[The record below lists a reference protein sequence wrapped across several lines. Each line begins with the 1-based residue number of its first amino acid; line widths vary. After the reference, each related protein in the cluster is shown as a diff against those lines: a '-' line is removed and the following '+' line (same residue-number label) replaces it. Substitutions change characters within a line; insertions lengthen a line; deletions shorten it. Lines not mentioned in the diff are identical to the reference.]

1 MVSFVVTIDGVMA
14 DQGDES
20 SFAAAKFLP
29 EGAYLYKGLAA
40 LGEVSLI
47 SLQPKDA
54 AYKVEYW
61 LKAHGFTDHSR
72 VLYDEHPLDPERGVD
87 EMLTELRRAGPVD
100 LVVEGS
106 PERAARFLH
115 HGASTCVVSLPTYT
129 RGEFRPGTR
138 TPRAWDEV
146 IAELDAQRGISEE
159 DGRLDESIVSS
170 KFEE

>member
-1 MVSFVVTIDGVMA
+1 MVSFVITIDGVMA
-14 DQGDES
+14 DQEDES
-20 SFAAAKFLP
+20 SFAAARFLP

-47 SLQPKDA
+47 SLQSKDESF
-54 AYKVEYW
+54 KVEYW
-61 LKAHGFTDHSR
+61 LKAHGFTDHAR
-72 VLYDEHPLDPERGVD
+72 VLYDEHSLDPARGVD
-87 EMLTELRRAGPVD
+87 YVLAELRKSGPVD
-100 LVVEGS
+100 LVVEGN

-159 DGRLDESIVSS
+159 DARLDGSGTS
-170 KFEE
+170 KFME